1 MNIRQKTYQTEQE
14 LWHAFL
20 SSDKDA
26 FACLFEKYA
35 DAMYAYGRKMTP
47 DAELVKDAIQDVFV
61 KLYLNRRNLSEVRNL
76 KYYLFRSLKNN
87 LLDMLKVSVDT
98 CSIDDYQYKFTI
110 KWNIL
115 NELIAEE
122 DKKEIEGKLNK
133 LLSSLTGRQREI
145 IYLRFIH
152 ELEYEEI
159 ASLMHMT
166 IQSSRK
172 AVSRAIGKMRKLKV
186 AFLFIIICLW

>member
-1 MNIRQKTYQTEQE
+1 MDEVVFQRFVDGDDA
-14 LWHAFL
+14 AFTFIYNKYVDL
-20 SSDKDA
+20 LLQYGRS
-26 FACLFEKYA
+26 LGFEK
-35 DAMYAYGRKMTP
+35 
-47 DAELVKDAIQDVFV
+47 EVLKDAIQDVFV
-61 KLYLNRRNLSEVRNL
+61 KLYLNRRSLSEVRNL

-115 NELIAEE
+115 NE
-122 DKKEIEGKLNK
+122 

>member
-1 MNIRQKTYQTEQE
+1 VAIALRMV
-14 LWHAFL
+14 
-20 SSDKDA
+20 
-26 FACLFEKYA
+26 
-35 DAMYAYGRKMTP
+35 G
-47 DAELVKDAIQDVFV
+47 VK
-61 KLYLNRRNLSEVRNL
+61 
-76 KYYLFRSLKNN
+76 
-87 LLDMLKVSVDT
+87 
-98 CSIDDYQYKFTI
+98 
-110 KWNIL
+110 
-115 NELIAEE
+115 

>member
-1 MNIRQKTYQTEQE
+1 MDEVVFQRFVDGDDA
-14 LWHAFL
+14 AFTFIYNKYVDL
-20 SSDKDA
+20 LLQYGRS
-26 FACLFEKYA
+26 LGFEK
-35 DAMYAYGRKMTP
+35 
-47 DAELVKDAIQDVFV
+47 EVLKDAIQDVFV

-159 ASLMHMT
+159 ASLMHLSL
-166 IQSSRK
+166 IH
-172 AVSRAIGKMRKLKV
+172 I
-186 AFLFIIICLW
+186 

>member
-1 MNIRQKTYQTEQE
+1 MDEVVFQRFVDGDDA
-14 LWHAFL
+14 AFTFIYNKYVDL
-20 SSDKDA
+20 LLQYGRS
-26 FACLFEKYA
+26 LGFEK
-35 DAMYAYGRKMTP
+35 
-47 DAELVKDAIQDVFV
+47 EVLKDAIQDVFV

-76 KYYLFRSLKNN
+76 KYY

-172 AVSRAIGKMRKLKV
+172 AVSRAIGKMRMLKV